1 MWRPLSAV
9 GCSVVLFLC
18 AASRGEL
25 PASEYAVVNKVSLAG
40 EGSWDYCTV
49 DDSTGR
55 LFVSHNMQVQV
66 VDIAAGQQVGIIA
79 DTRGV
84 HGIAIVRDLN
94 KVYMSNGDDTSVT
107 VADLRTLAFIGK
119 IHVTGL
125 DPDAIIYDPYSQSIV
140 TCNGKTGNASV
151 IDTKKD
157 SVVATIVLGGK
168 PEYATSGND
177 GRIYVNLEDKGAVA
191 VINMNSMKV
200 EKKWSVAP
208 GSSPSAMAIDTADHR
223 LFIGCRSKVMI
234 VMDALNG
241 KVIATLPIGEH
252 VDAAAFD
259 PVAQRVFCSNGVGTV
274 TVIQKTGK
282 NGFKVVENIA
292 TQKGAKT
299 MALDRINHRLYLPTA
314 EYEPLPAAAGENPK
328 ARAKIKPGSFMVLE
342 VAPVEK

>member
-1 MWRPLSAV
+1 MRSFSV
-9 GCSVVLFLC
+9 FCCSTILFLC
-18 AASRGEL
+18 AVSQGE
-25 PASEYAVVNKVSLAG
+25 PSAPEYAVVNKIALAG
-40 EGSWDYCTV
+40 EGGWDYCTV

-66 VDIAAGQQVGIIA
+66 VDIASQQQIGVIS

-84 HGIAIVRDLN
+84 HGIALVREQG

-107 VADLRTLAFIGK
+107 VADLGTLAFIGK

-125 DPDAIIYDPYSQSIV
+125 DPDAIIYDPFSGCIV
-140 TCNGKTGNASV
+140 TCNGKSGTATL
-151 IDTKKD
+151 IDTKND
-157 SVVATIVLGGK
+157 AVLATIVLGGK
-168 PEYATSGND
+168 PEYAASGNN
-177 GRIYVNLEDKGAVA
+177 GKIYVNLEDKDAVA
-191 VINMNSMKV
+191 VINMKTRKV

-223 LFIGCRSKVMI
+223 LFIGCRSKVLI
-234 VMDALNG
+234 VMDAVNG

-259 PVAQRVFCSNGVGTV
+259 PATQRVFCSNGVGTV
-274 TVIQKTGK
+274 TVVQKTGK

-299 MALDRINHRLYLPTA
+299 MALDRSTHRLYLPTA
-314 EYEPLPAAAGENPK
+314 EYDKAPEPTTENPK
-328 ARAKIKPGSFMVLE
+328 PKAKVRSGSFMILE
-342 VAPVEK
+342 VAPIEK